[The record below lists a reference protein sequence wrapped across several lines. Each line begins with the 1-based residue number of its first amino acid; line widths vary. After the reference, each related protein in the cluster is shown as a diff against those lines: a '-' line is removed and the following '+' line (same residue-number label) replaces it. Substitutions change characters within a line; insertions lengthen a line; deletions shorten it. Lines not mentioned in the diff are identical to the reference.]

1 MSLNHLLENAI
12 NQLHSYQIQA
22 SFVPLP
28 RVSIALTPEKLR
40 AIFGEDLR
48 VSPAKDAL

>member
-1 MSLNHLLENAI
+1 MSLKITCWKTPSISYTAI
-12 NQLHSYQIQA
+12 RFN
-22 SFVPLP
+22 PLP